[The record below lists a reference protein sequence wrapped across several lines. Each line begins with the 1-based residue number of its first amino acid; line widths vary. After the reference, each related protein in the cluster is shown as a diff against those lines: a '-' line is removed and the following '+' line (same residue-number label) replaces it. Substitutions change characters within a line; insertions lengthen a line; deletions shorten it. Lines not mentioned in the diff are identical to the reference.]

1 MIIKEEFI
9 KKLRSAF
16 DLNIYE
22 VKIWAA
28 LLSKGVA
35 TAGELSDMS
44 NVPRSRSY
52 DVLESLEK
60 KGFIMV
66 KIGKPIRYMAIKP
79 EEIIKRVKDRIN
91 EKTEERLGMIDKV
104 RATETYEELT
114 QLYTQGIANVD
125 ITELS
130 GAMRDRQSVYSQL
143 SAMLGKAKSS
153 VVIMTSEKGL
163 IRKRDILKNA
173 ERKLKAKK
181 IKVKIAA
188 PIKSEAGR
196 KIAQELKSVADIRNV
211 ENINARFCLIDG
223 KEALFMVMNDNEVHE
238 SNDTAIW
245 VDSPFFTS
253 ALENMFN
260 LSWNSMKKA

>member
-1 MIIKEEFI
+1 MKFKYQELAGKFLPIVPIELKGKEWISYDAYVDSGASYSLFHADTA
-9 KKLRSAF
+9 K
-16 DLNIYE
+16 DLNI
-22 VKIWAA
+22 K
-28 LLSKGVA
+28 
-35 TAGELSDMS
+35 
-44 NVPRSRSY
+44 
-52 DVLESLEK
+52 LESGKEDY
-60 KGFIMV
+60 ISMADRS
-66 KIGKPIRYMAIKP
+66 KIKIY
-79 EEIIKRVKDRIN
+79 
-91 EKTEERLGMIDKV
+91 LH
-104 RATETYEELT
+104 
-114 QLYTQGIANVD
+114 
-125 ITELS
+125 
-130 GAMRDRQSVYSQL
+130 
-143 SAMLGKAKSS
+143 
-153 VVIMTSEKGL
+153 
-163 IRKRDILKNA
+163 
-173 ERKLKAKK
+173 K